1 MSRYNKSNIERIIDL
16 ENKVDKLI
24 LCGVSQQREL
34 LNAFVDKYNDRVI
47 SEKRICND
55 EVDIYLDSIL

>member
-24 LCGVSQQREL
+24 LSDVSQQREL
-34 LNAFVDKYNDRVI
+34 LQCFCKLTNITHDTVNKDIEDAINSFNA
-47 SEKRICND
+47 
-55 EVDIYLDSIL
+55 L